1 MKVSVKNQSKI
12 IKLFYVNDV
21 NRNNIYNLQQNT
33 SFSGFAVNSYIY
45 SSSMMIYESI
55 NVIIM
60 ERNFYKHDLEEL
72 IKFENASFDFYTIFI
87 SVCNS
92 FSIINDYDIFN
103 CNIKTSNMKYDVDN
117 DIIKICDLFLN
128 DLRNKNSYSLY
139 DLNFMSPEEIE
150 NKELSESSQVWS
162 ICCIIYEFHTT
173 KLPFNKSDSKEE
185 IINNILKC
193 EYSTKLIKNT
203 EILKILQKVFIME
216 EQLRLNIKEIK
227 KEIEILNNNNYYT
240 LKMNKE
246 IIELLRRDIE
256 IVKIYNI
263 FPKQFYIYSPIY
275 EGIYIYIYI

>member
-103 CNIKTSNMKYDVDN
+103 FNIKTSNMKYDVDN

-150 NKELSESSQVWS
+150 NKVKFGQYVVLYMNFILPNYHS
-162 ICCIIYEFHTT
+162 I
-173 KLPFNKSDSKEE
+173 
-185 IINNILKC
+185 
-193 EYSTKLIKNT
+193 
-203 EILKILQKVFIME
+203 KVIH
-216 EQLRLNIKEIK
+216 K
-227 KEIEILNNNNYYT
+227 K
-240 LKMNKE
+240 K
-246 IIELLRRDIE
+246 
-256 IVKIYNI
+256 
-263 FPKQFYIYSPIY
+263 
-275 EGIYIYIYI
+275 